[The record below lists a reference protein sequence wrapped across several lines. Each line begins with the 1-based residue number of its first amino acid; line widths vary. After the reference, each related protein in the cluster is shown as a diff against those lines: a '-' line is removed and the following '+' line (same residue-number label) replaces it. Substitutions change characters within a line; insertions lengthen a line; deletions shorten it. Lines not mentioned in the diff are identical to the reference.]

1 MDWSWKGSLSGRI
14 CPRDGHDW
22 WWQALGMDKAFW
34 KSNTKKYYCMQQYI
48 TLSPLIMVQWENH
61 PTRKETIILEIHPIF
76 STEKTMI
83 MGERVA
89 YVAFSLFQIVYSHSW
104 RNLRNPVS
112 TKRRWVFF
120 PLKLRWNPD
129 TMTRSLVTRYFGEV
143 VWVEKGPKNDRELR
157 R

>member
-1 MDWSWKGSLSGRI
+1 MDWSWKGSLSGQI
-14 CPRDGHDW
+14 YPRHGHDW

-34 KSNTKKYYCMQQYI
+34 KRNA
-48 TLSPLIMVQWENH
+48 
-61 PTRKETIILEIHPIF
+61 IILLYATIHLPFLPSSWFSGKSSYMKGNDHIGDTPIF

-89 YVAFSLFQIVYSHSW
+89 FSRSKQCIPTAEETWGTPL
-104 RNLRNPVS
+104 S

-143 VWVEKGPKNDRELR
+143 VRVEKGPKNDRELR